1 MMPVRG
7 WFKRSAWLE
16 TFRPGDGKGHIL
28 ISDGVSPPE
37 DIAFDDIVCDSCNV
51 DAGRDHDDGSE
62 GRIYYDGVDSL
73 CAACGVKAEAE
84 HLEEI
89 RRTLKRRG
97 WADFH
102 VANLKSEHLRAI
114 AHEWNVDEIVGA
126 SPDDVAKSLRWDSVE
141 AILYCS
147 RLLEAVN
154 EHKLSKLLFD
164 AVEHKG
170 DSAQETNS

>member
-16 TFRPGDGKGHIL
+16 TFRPDGKGHIL

-37 DIAFDDIVCDSCNV
+37 DITFEDICCDRCNT
-51 DAGRDHDDGSE
+51 DAGAPQSDGTE
-62 GRIYYDGVDSL
+62 ALIYYDGTDSL
-73 CAACGVKAEAE
+73 CRACGVKAEAE
-84 HLEEI
+84 HLDEI

-97 WADFH
+97 WAAFH
-102 VANLKSEHLRAI
+102 VDNMKPEHLRAI
-114 AHEWNVDEIVGA
+114 AHEQAVDEVVGA
-126 SPDDVAKSLRWDSVE
+126 SPADVAKSLHWDCVE
-141 AILYCS
+141 AILWAS
-147 RLLEAVN
+147 RLLEEVN

-170 DSAQETNS
+170 DSARETNS